1 MESFNPVTISMGKEH
16 GRYYFHFIAGE
27 INVGSKNNWLNKKP
41 MFLSEVEKNLGFR
54 IVFVHYFESILK
66 KENQLL
72 MWHIFSHYPMWLS
85 YPFHPLAWCPSC
97 CTRFRASCPP
107 RKPPNCSHSSC
118 TTLYSHHKCKRILIS
133 THCCQHLCVFSF
145 IIAIVMGVE

>member
-107 RKPPNCSHSSC
+107 RNPPRLLQASASFPPSSVLRTAYNEYNSCSSNQA
-118 TTLYSHHKCKRILIS
+118 RDFIV
-133 THCCQHLCVFSF
+133 CVF
-145 IIAIVMGVE
+145 I